1 MSYNDISNLQTL
13 IFDIVSYIEEQ
24 KNHKFKV
31 TFFKGNH
38 FCLWGIINN
47 RIWVS
52 DTYEVERFGIENLI
66 QDLEGKLDL
75 DLQDFTCLLDRKQNL
90 AYLFDLEA

>member
-38 FCLWGIINN
+38 FCLWEIINN

>member
-24 KNHKFKV
+24 KNHKLKV

-38 FCLWGIINN
+38 FCLWGIIHNKV
-47 RIWVS
+47 WVS
-52 DTYEVERFGIENLI
+52 ETYLVDRFGVLNLI
-66 QDLEGKLDL
+66 EDLEGKLNL
-75 DLQDFTCLLDRKQNL
+75 DLQDFTGLLDRKQNS
-90 AYLFDLEA
+90 ACEFELEA